1 MVLRAWEVLLYVVAV
16 VLVELQVPQ
25 WVVVG
30 VVGAGPCVGWQAW
43 VFLGCVVG
51 LVRPA
56 IGGVAEESGF
66 SGVVECAA
74 WSPSSCVV
82 ALCVG
87 VLVEGRLEA
96 VVQVGASLWLPEG
109 WS

>member
-1 MVLRAWEVLLYVVAV
+1 MLRLVVAV
-16 VLVELQVPQ
+16 VLVALQVPQ

-30 VVGAGPCVGWQAW
+30 VVGVGPCVGRWVQAC
-43 VFLGCVVG
+43 VFLGCVGG

-56 IGGVAEESGF
+56 IGGVVGASGS

-87 VLVEGRLEA
+87 VHVEGRSEA
-96 VVQVGASLWLPEG
+96 VVQVEASLWLPAG
-109 WS
+109 